1 MPDRTLR
8 KAYKSWT
15 EAVANMKAALAA
27 NPLVNDPLMASA
39 QVFEDLGRMMF
50 AGAARLKKRSRKRAK
65 AKSPSAR
72 KSKPAPARRMKKTT
86 SRTGRRAPS
95 RGKS

>member
-15 EAVANMKAALAA
+15 EAVASMKAALAA
-27 NPLVNDPLMASA
+27 NPLVTDPLMASA

-50 AGAARLKKRSRKRAK
+50 GAGRSKKSGAKRTKSKRASTRKSPAASVRKRKK
-65 AKSPSAR
+65 AK
-72 KSKPAPARRMKKTT
+72 PARAKRNAR
-86 SRTGRRAPS
+86 S
-95 RGKS
+95 KSA